1 MSITGLVSPLRIY
14 LIRHAETDWILNRR
28 YTGHTEIAL
37 TPNGQVEAQE
47 LAQRLRDIPFTH
59 VFTSPR
65 LRARQTCRL
74 AQLSERADID
84 PDLDEWDYGDY
95 EGLLSVEIRHQR
107 PAWNLFQ
114 NGCPQGETPAQVGE
128 RADRLI
134 DRLRS
139 YHGNVALFSHGHFGS
154 TVAVRWIGLPLATA
168 EHFPLAVASI
178 SILAF
183 NPQHLE
189 TPVIVLWNAVLP
201 RQMSPPISLA
211 DAALR
216 L

>member
-1 MSITGLVSPLRIY
+1 MNLTSLVSPLRIY
-14 LIRHAETDWILNRR
+14 LIRHAETDWTLSRR

-37 TPNGQVEAQE
+37 TANGEVEAQK
-47 LAQRLRDIPFTH
+47 LGHRLRDTPFTH

-74 AQLSERADID
+74 AQLGNRADID
-84 PDLDEWDYGDY
+84 PDLDEWNYGDY
-95 EGLLSVEIRHQR
+95 EGLRSVDIRHQR
-107 PAWNLFQ
+107 PEWNLFQ
-114 NGCPQGETPAQVGE
+114 NGCPQGETPEQVSE

-134 DRLRS
+134 DRLGS
-139 YHGNVALFSHGHFGS
+139 YHGNVVVFSHGHFGS
-154 TVAVRWIGLPLATA
+154 TVAVRWIGLPIATA
-168 EHFPLAVASI
+168 EHFPLATASI

-189 TPVIVLWNAVLP
+189 TPVIALWNAILP
-201 RQMSPPISLA
+201 RQMSPPVNLA
-211 DAALR
+211 DTALR